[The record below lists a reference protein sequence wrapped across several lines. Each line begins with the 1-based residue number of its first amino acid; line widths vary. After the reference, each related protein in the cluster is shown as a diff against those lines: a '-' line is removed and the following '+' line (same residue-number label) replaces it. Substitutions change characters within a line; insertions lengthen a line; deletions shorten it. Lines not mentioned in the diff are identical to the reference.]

1 MHNTTS
7 RRHPVHRA
15 WADRHHCAEAV
26 SVDYFAVDQ
35 ICDRGEVNV
44 RMLIE
49 RVAPGLYSTDDRD
62 ERWFEWKDGC
72 YRACEKPARLQGV
85 VFYSMG

>member
-1 MHNTTS
+1 
-7 RRHPVHRA
+7 
-15 WADRHHCAEAV
+15 
-26 SVDYFAVDQ
+26 
-35 ICDRGEVNV
+35 V

-62 ERWFEWKDGC
+62 ERWFKWKDRC

-85 VFYSMG
+85 VFYSMGWQVGKTGGVTR

>member
-1 MHNTTS
+1 MPSLSLWIISPSNKYVTVARLT
-7 RRHPVHRA
+7 
-15 WADRHHCAEAV
+15 C
-26 SVDYFAVDQ
+26 
-35 ICDRGEVNV
+35 

-72 YRACEKPARLQGV
+72 YRACENPPDYRAWFFTRWDDKSVKPVG
-85 VFYSMG
+85 